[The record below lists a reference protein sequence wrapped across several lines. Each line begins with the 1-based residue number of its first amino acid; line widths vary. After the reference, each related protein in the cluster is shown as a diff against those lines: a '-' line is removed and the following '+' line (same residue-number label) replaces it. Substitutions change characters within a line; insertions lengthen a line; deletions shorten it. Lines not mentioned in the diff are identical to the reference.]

1 MRENERGGE
10 RGERES
16 ESEGESKKYEG
27 QSVNKLIRWKILNT
41 RRILISIQQSSFQ
54 AVKMPARTKIPSR
67 RSKSQKMLIL
77 IRLKSVRVA

>member
-10 RGERES
+10 RGERERERES
-16 ESEGESKKYEG
+16 ESEGESKKNEG

-54 AVKMPARTKIPSR
+54 AVKMPARTKIPSW
-67 RSKSQKMLIL
+67 RSKSQKMLIF
-77 IRLKSVRVA
+77 